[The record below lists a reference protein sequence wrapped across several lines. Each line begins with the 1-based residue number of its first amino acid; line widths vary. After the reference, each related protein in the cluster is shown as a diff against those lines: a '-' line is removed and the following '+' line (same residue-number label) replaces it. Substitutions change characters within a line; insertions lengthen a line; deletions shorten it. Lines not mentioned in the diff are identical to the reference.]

1 MQKIRYFIENSTYLC
16 GKNGRGAPVPSMF
29 PNLSGGCTPQRRIL
43 PFRGRTTLGGPT
55 PQRKIYPRGNGSY
68 TPGGGLVQREQ
79 GKLYPWGGGYPLID
93 RGSIETETAQ
103 PSLQT
108 TLFEAPTLLLP
119 PNFRNLRLPPRLP
132 KSPASMAIPP
142 FVLFIPTPEGKLPL
156 VGVDCV
162 AARTVWHGCHP

>member
-1 MQKIRYFIENSTYLC
+1 MLLSKKT
-16 GKNGRGAPVPSMF
+16 GRGAPLPSRF
-29 PNLSGGCTPQRRIL
+29 PNLSGGCTPQRRIS
-43 PFRGRTTLGGPT
+43 PFRGGTTLGGPT
-55 PQRKIYPRGNGSY
+55 PQMKIYPRGNGSY

-93 RGSIETETAQ
+93 RGCIETETAQ

-108 TLFEAPTLLLP
+108 GLFEIPDVSIS
-119 PNFRNLRLPPRLP
+119 RKKRLPPRLP